1 MPFIS
6 FCVLKSKGL
15 IFNEHFRF
23 PETFHYLQ
31 LNTVQKK
38 AENAT
43 FGALH
48 YAEIACTPVDDTGNN
63 MLAKT
68 PRKGFWGGL
77 GGWQKSFIGHLFWY
91 WGNLQMRDPPM
102 SKQHTNHMTV
112 ETSFND
118 IWSFTPVFVLVEQ
131 WSVIHCGPLCF
142 IACLSLLD
150 SHCTGYHYS
159 WQVFTIWAQTGVCT
173 QSDFQVQNLQLHTF
187 FPSQMLAEITWWK
200 SPRST
205 KQDSDLFSSEWR
217 KKSGVTTWSSP
228 VCPAEFWTGENITLR
243 RKPNP
248 AMSIFPL
255 AVWPHPNTG
264 PIVMR
269 ARVCNLVP

>member
-6 FCVLKSKGL
+6 FSVLKSKGL

-23 PETFHYLQ
+23 PETFCYLQ

-48 YAEIACTPVDDTGNN
+48 YAEIVCTPVDDTGNN

-112 ETSFND
+112 EPSFND
-118 IWSFTPVFVLVEQ
+118 IWSFTPVFVRVEQ

-159 WQVFTIWAQTGVCT
+159 WAGIY
-173 QSDFQVQNLQLHTF
+173 NLGTNGCLHPIR
-187 FPSQMLAEITWWK
+187 FPSSKFAITYI
-200 SPRST
+200 
-205 KQDSDLFSSEWR
+205 FSLTNVGR
-217 KKSGVTTWSSP
+217 
-228 VCPAEFWTGENITLR
+228 NY
-243 RKPNP
+243 
-248 AMSIFPL
+248 
-255 AVWPHPNTG
+255 
-264 PIVMR
+264 
-269 ARVCNLVP
+269 LVKIA